1 MGPVRVIEGQ
11 GTHLSRTMHGIAYDA
26 VHDEMIV
33 PVHLAGAVLVFR
45 GDAKGEEGPI
55 RMIQGP
61 HTQILRPE
69 TVTVDVPH
77 GEIIVGEDGGEDILV
92 FRRDAQ
98 GDAAPLRI
106 IRGPKTGLDEVRGG
120 AGSSARNILVGSSSR
135 RPGTY

>member
-1 MGPVRVIEGQ
+1 MGPVRIIEGQ

-26 VHDEMIV
+26 VHDEIIV

-45 GDAKGEEGPI
+45 GDAKGEQSPT

-77 GEIIVGEDGGEDILV
+77 NEIIGGEDGGKDILV

-98 GDAAPLRI
+98 GDAEPLRV
-106 IRGPKTGLDEVRGG
+106 IRGAKTGLAGGRGG
-120 AGSSARNILVGSSSR
+120 AVGPGGNLRRASR
-135 RPGTY
+135 DTA